1 MRPTPHARAFARLFA
16 VLLSATAAG
25 AAHAAAP
32 APAKPAAVASIEI
45 RNAWARPTPP
55 GAEVGAAYFEIH
67 GRAADRLLEVV
78 TPAARRAEIHTM
90 SMQGDVMQMR
100 RVDAV
105 PVPAGRPVVFAPGG
119 LHVMLLG
126 LARPLAVGERV
137 PLQLKFEK
145 AGTVNVDVTVKAE
158 ADAAGGGAHRTH

>member
-16 VLLSATAAG
+16 VVLATATAV
-25 AAHAAAP
+25 HAAP
-32 APAKPAAVASIEI
+32 APATKQADAGAVDV
-45 RNAWARPTPP
+45 RGAWARPTPP

-67 GRAADRLLEVV
+67 SRSGDRLLEVV

-90 SMQGDVMQMR
+90 SMKDDVMQMR

-105 PVPAGRPVVFAPGG
+105 PVPAGKPVALAPGG

-126 LARPLAVGERV
+126 LARPLVAGETV

-145 AGTVNVDVTVKAE
+145 AGTVTVNVTVRAE
-158 ADAAGGGAHRTH
+158 GDAASTGAPRHH